1 MSLRWSPGVWKSLGG
16 IIHIGLAPYE
26 KIIAVVQGDTPEE
39 TDANTRL
46 MTAAPETVRLLVDL
60 YPDAPILLRE
70 RIHACLSRIGVTLED
85 FKVNGQPHV
94 KTQN

>member
-1 MSLRWSPGVWKSLGG
+1 MSLPWSPGPWKFLGG
-16 IIHIGLAPYE
+16 IIHLGPAPYE
-26 KIIAVVQGDTPEE
+26 KIIALVQGDTPEE
-39 TDANTRL
+39 AEANARL

-85 FKVNGQPHV
+85 FKEKGQPLV
-94 KTQN
+94 KT